1 METQS
6 SLGIFMNNHVP
17 NFVCWNDKNNEQ
29 ETDNGHIEYET
40 SSFIIKGKL
49 TSARRGMLVGAAIIF
64 AINCFIAGGANGGMF
79 F

>member
-17 NFVCWNDKNNEQ
+17 NFFCWNDKNNEK

-40 SSFIIKGKL
+40 SSFII
-49 TSARRGMLVGAAIIF
+49 
-64 AINCFIAGGANGGMF
+64 
-79 F
+79 